1 MNSQISLNDISPAR
15 ITVAGL
21 AAAAV
26 WLLAPELAQAAITFG
41 DIGQNVADSAKGVAK
56 GITVVLPLDLAW
68 ACGAALTCTK
78 PVKAKPASRGTMHPA
93 SLKSSLGRWLW
104 ASGNSSAP
112 ARPRC
117 SVLIRPLVLMSLG
130 CAKELS

>member
-56 GITVVLPLDLAW
+56 GITV
-68 ACGAALTCTK
+68 GGFAAGSDMGVWGCIDMY
-78 PVKAKPASRGTMHPA
+78 KAS
-93 SLKSSLGRWLW
+93 KSQTGQ
-104 ASGNSSAP
+104 SGNYAPGIAKVVIGALALGIGEFLGSGSATLFG
-112 ARPRC
+112 
-117 SVLIRPLVLMSLG
+117 SDQTTGLDELG
-130 CAKELS
+130 LR